1 MENAWTDFFETQ
13 DIYKVDPESGLSE
26 SRSGSVDLVD
36 RDLNR
41 NNLRW
46 PFWVTGIE
54 RHDLAVHA
62 ASIDFDGV
70 DEHYFLVV
78 SSSQGQGKLVTPEF
92 IENLGFILTAKLAKK
107 ITTLSKGK
115 LEKLSIDSLVMKI
128 EKRFPGMRGFV
139 R

>member
-1 MENAWTDFFETQ
+1 MPELTLFETQ
-13 DIYKVDPESGLSE
+13 DIYKVDPESGLLE

-46 PFWVTGIE
+46 PFWVTGIK
-54 RHDLAVHA
+54 RYDLAVHA

-92 IENLGFILTAKLAKK
+92 IENLDFMLTAELAKK
-107 ITTLSKGK
+107 IATLNKGE

>member
-1 MENAWTDFFETQ
+1 M
-13 DIYKVDPESGLSE
+13 
-26 SRSGSVDLVD
+26 
-36 RDLNR
+36 
-41 NNLRW
+41 
-46 PFWVTGIE
+46 TGIK

-78 SSSQGQGKLVTPEF
+78 SSSQGQGKLATPEF

-107 ITTLSKGK
+107 ITTLNKGK

>member
-1 MENAWTDFFETQ
+1 MPELTLFETQ
-13 DIYKVDPESGLSE
+13 DIYKVDPESGLLE

-46 PFWVTGIE
+46 PFWVTGIK

-92 IENLGFILTAKLAKK
+92 IENLDFMLTAELAKK
-107 ITTLSKGK
+107 IATLNKGE